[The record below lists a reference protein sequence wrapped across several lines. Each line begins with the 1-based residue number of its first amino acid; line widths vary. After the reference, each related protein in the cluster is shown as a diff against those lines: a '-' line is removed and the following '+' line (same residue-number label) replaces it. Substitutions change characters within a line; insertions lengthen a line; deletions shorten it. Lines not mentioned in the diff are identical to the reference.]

1 MFPHYQRL
9 LPAPTRHSYTV
20 LYYNSTTQFESYH
33 FDNRRECHWL
43 ETRYNFHNLSTLYI
57 HTCGQHSGSTL
68 LFGCFGV
75 SLGYSQP
82 QSTNKLVSPFMTV
95 HLFTHYFSDDLL
107 VLNRPGLLVLDGMVT
122 LPGADITTRQKDT
135 FETMF
140 WTFFKK
146 QLQSK
151 QQNWKLHAK
160 EASVYS

>member
-1 MFPHYQRL
+1 MNHTILITEENAIDLRQDTIFTIYLHYI
-9 LPAPTRHSYTV
+9 YTHV
-20 LYYNSTTQFESYH
+20 
-33 FDNRRECHWL
+33 
-43 ETRYNFHNLSTLYI
+43 
-57 HTCGQHSGSTL
+57 QHSGSTL

-151 QQNWKLHAK
+151 QQN
-160 EASVYS
+160 